1 LFYVSQVSRVMSTVT
16 HLLNA
21 TEAPL
26 VHAPEVMAAI
36 YAELRQMAGA
46 KMASEPAG
54 LTFQATELVHEAWM
68 RLSKAGHWKN
78 RGHFF
83 GTASEAMRRILID
96 QARRRLA
103 LRRGS
108 GAVHESVD
116 EIDLPAPGP
125 DEEVLAVDEA
135 LAALEQADPDLATLV
150 KLRYFTGLTI
160 EEVAEVLGISEA
172 TTKRR
177 WAYARAW
184 LAQCIREGNAPEGV
198 EA

>member
-1 LFYVSQVSRVMSTVT
+1 MPTVT
-16 HLLNA
+16 LLLNA
-21 TEAPL
+21 TDAPT
-26 VHAPEVMAAI
+26 ANASEVMAAI

-46 KMASEPAG
+46 KMAGEPAG

-68 RLSKAGHWKN
+68 RLSKAGHWQN

-103 LRRGS
+103 QRRGG
-108 GAVHESVD
+108 GAEHESID

-125 DEEVLAVDEA
+125 DEEIVAVDDA
-135 LAALEQADPDLATLV
+135 LAALEATDPQLATLV

-177 WAYARAW
+177 WVYARAW
-184 LAQCIREGNAPEGV
+184 LAQCIREGDASGIQ
-198 EA
+198 A